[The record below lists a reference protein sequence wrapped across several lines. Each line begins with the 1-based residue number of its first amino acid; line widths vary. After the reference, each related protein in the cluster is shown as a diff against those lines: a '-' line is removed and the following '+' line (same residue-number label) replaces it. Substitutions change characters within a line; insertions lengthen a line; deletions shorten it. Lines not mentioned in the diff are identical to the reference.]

1 MSFSRRVVQVL
12 GAIALCALLPAQEVL
27 AQFEKVR
34 IETVPVAPGLHMLV
48 GQGGNIGVFIGSDG
62 VLMIDDQFA
71 PLGEK
76 IRSAV
81 AKLSNAP
88 IRFLLNTHWHGD
100 HSGGN
105 QWVGKAGGVIVAHDA
120 VRARM
125 STRQVMA
132 AFGQSVPPSPPEA
145 LPLLTYGR
153 DITFHINGDTVHV
166 RHVAAAHTDGDSIVH
181 FERANAIHAGDTFFN
196 NGFPFIDLSS
206 GGSIDG
212 LIAAADQLLAIA
224 NDRTRIIPGH
234 GPLSNRAELAAY
246 RGMLVDVRGRVAKA
260 LQAGQSADEVVEAQL
275 LADLAG
281 RFGNGVMEPEGFL
294 RIVHASLASR

>member
-1 MSFSRRVVQVL
+1 MQSHYRAFLALQAAVL
-12 GAIALCALLPAQEVL
+12 CLFLPLRPAM
-27 AQFEKVR
+27 AQFEGVE
-34 IETVPVAPGLHMLV
+34 IETIPVASGLYMLV
-48 GQGGNIGVFIGSDG
+48 GRGGNIGVFTGSDG

-76 IRSAV
+76 IRAAV
-81 AKLSNAP
+81 MKLSDEP

-105 QWVGKAGGVIVAHDA
+105 LWLGQAGALIVAHDA

-125 STRQVMA
+125 SSEQVMA
-132 AFGQSVPPSPPEA
+132 AFGQRVPPSPPEA

-153 DITFHINGDTVHV
+153 DVTFHINGDTIHV
-166 RHVAAAHTDGDSIVH
+166 LHVAAAHTDGDSIVH
-181 FERANAIHAGDTFFN
+181 FEGANAIHAGDTYFN

-212 LIAAADQLLAIA
+212 LIAACDALLAMA

-234 GPLSNRAELAAY
+234 GPLSNRTELTAY
-246 RGMLVDVRGRVAKA
+246 RGMLADVRARVATA
-260 LQAGQSADEVVEAQL
+260 VAAGQSADDVVKAGL
-275 LADLAG
+275 IADLTG
-281 RFGNGVMEPEGFL
+281 RYGAGVMDAESFL
-294 RIVHASLASR
+294 RIVHASLSSD